1 MQGLLPLRSWGGARK
16 GAGRKPK
23 GATAL
28 MPRDTRPT
36 HAAAH
41 PALVTVKLRPHLPR
55 LRQKQERTALLKH
68 FARAKDRFGFR
79 LLHFAI
85 LNDHLHFV
93 VEAKDR
99 TALSRGLQGL
109 LIRLARGLNKL
120 WSRKGKV
127 FADRY
132 HDRAL
137 KSPREVR
144 NALVYVLGNGKKHA
158 AQGRMIAK
166 FTGPDVYTSAP
177 WFDGFV
183 EVLEVV
189 NLEKHPL
196 PVTRAR
202 TWVAGVGWRAAGDAR
217 HGRLRRRA
225 ERAARRLPAGLP
237 RRLHGLR
244 HRRSAYR
251 SPGTIP
257 RPVSGP
263 PPLPAAG
270 WRCRPGVDTP
280 SGSSCTDPKCP
291 MS

>member
-1 MQGLLPLRSWGGARK
+1 MATTRTAANTATTRAKPPTNPPRSSKPRRPVQGLLPLRSWGGARK

-23 GATAL
+23 GAAAL

-99 TALSRGLQGL
+99 LAFTRGMKGL
-109 LIRLARGLNKL
+109 LVRLARGLNKL
-120 WSRKGKV
+120 WQRKGQV
-127 FADRY
+127 FPDRF

-144 NALVYVLGNGKKHA
+144 NALVYVLGNGRKHA
-158 AQGRMIAK
+158 AQARAIPYFEGADP
-166 FTGPDVYTSAP
+166 FTSAP
-177 WFDGFV
+177 WFDGFL
-183 EVLEVV
+183 ETLEVV
-189 NLEKHPL
+189 GIERIPP
-196 PVTRAR
+196 PVASAR
-202 TWVAGVGWRAAGDAR
+202 TWLAGVGWRR
-217 HGRLRRRA
+217 HGRIA
-225 ERAARRLPAGLP
+225 FDEMPK
-237 RRLHGLR
+237 
-244 HRRSAYR
+244 
-251 SPGTIP
+251 
-257 RPVSGP
+257 SG
-263 PPLPAAG
+263 
-270 WRCRPGVDTP
+270 
-280 SGSSCTDPKCP
+280 
-291 MS
+291 